1 MSNYGKQQEEAQ
13 PKPTKETQ
21 SILEKEAQK
30 GINEIFSKASKAHKP
45 LFRAE
50 NAVKLQKIKPL
61 RNGDQKKNKIPMG
74 PHLGH

>member
-30 GINEIFSKASKAHKP
+30 GIKEIFGKAHKP

-61 RNGDQKKNKIPMG
+61 KNGDQKKNKIPIG
-74 PHLGH
+74 PHGGL